1 MSDEG
6 DEGDDAGTGGNSD
19 AFVDGQDMGV
29 LMMQQLADLLE
40 SWTKV
45 LETIAQ
51 HGVDPTPLLQTLAGT
66 LRATADQ
73 LDPPVGGS
81 N

>member
-6 DEGDDAGTGGNSD
+6 DDASTVGNSD
-19 AFVDGQDMGV
+19 ALVDGQDVGV

-81 N
+81 V